1 MEFKTIRNTIKCNSV
16 EEHAKIQIANY
27 LMFDGFF
34 FDEKK
39 IGCLFELVKQN
50 KEKNNLINKDD
61 FIKFCIKQKI
71 YSRKDIINDF
81 IDQCVK
87 NNIIIQV
94 DNEIGLSYNILLEDN
109 ILLIQNIFYA
119 NNNTNK

>member
-1 MEFKTIRNTIKCNSV
+1 MEFKTIKNTIKCNTV

-39 IGCLFELVKQN
+39 ISCLLELVKQN
-50 KEKNNLINKDD
+50 KGQNNLINKDD

-81 IDQCVK
+81 IDLCVE

-94 DNEIGLSYNILLEDN
+94 DNEIGLAYNILLDNN

-119 NNNTNK
+119 DQK

>member
-1 MEFKTIRNTIKCNSV
+1 MEFKTIKNTIKCNSV
-16 EEHAKIQIANY
+16 EEHAKIQIANC

-39 IGCLFELVKQN
+39 ICCLLELVKQN
-50 KEKNNLINKDD
+50 KEQNNLINKDD

-81 IDQCVK
+81 IDHCVE

-94 DNEIGLSYNILLEDN
+94 DNQIGLAYNILLDKN
-109 ILLIQNIFYA
+109 ILLIQNIFY
-119 NNNTNK
+119 TDQK